1 MADPFSLFMW
11 LMIILSIVA
20 FSLTND
26 SNPLFL
32 SIIIFITIITG
43 AIISYEFVKDSEELI
58 KTFQEI
64 LPTFSKVRRNGVIQ
78 TVKAEEITPG
88 DILVIG
94 PG

>member
-20 FSLTND
+20 FSLTRD

-43 AIISYEFVKDSEELI
+43 AVISYEFVKDSEELI
-58 KTFQEI
+58 KTFQ
-64 LPTFSKVRRNGVIQ
+64 
-78 TVKAEEITPG
+78 
-88 DILVIG
+88 
-94 PG
+94 